1 MKIFKCDRVTEGCRK
16 MEKFVGKKSRIL
28 SQIINKLT
36 LFELN
41 LICIF
46 QYNNTYYGISAVHT
60 GQVKISKLEQYTM
73 WRGQS

>member
-1 MKIFKCDRVTEGCRK
+1 MKIFKCDRDTEGCRK
-16 MEKFVGKKSRIL
+16 MEKFMGKKSRIL
-28 SQIINKLT
+28 SQIINKLN
-36 LFELN
+36 LFVF
-41 LICIF
+41 ICIF

>member
-1 MKIFKCDRVTEGCRK
+1 MKIFKCDRDTEGHRK

-28 SQIINKLT
+28 SQIINKLN